1 MCSARA
7 CAAAEAEIVV
17 VAADAGDADTA
28 NANGDADVTG
38 SVVCSIS
45 MISRQQRQSD
55 RGLGSALIERE

>member
-38 SVVCSIS
+38 SAVCAICGTVARSSVKAIVAS
-45 MISRQQRQSD
+45 EVR
-55 RGLGSALIERE
+55 